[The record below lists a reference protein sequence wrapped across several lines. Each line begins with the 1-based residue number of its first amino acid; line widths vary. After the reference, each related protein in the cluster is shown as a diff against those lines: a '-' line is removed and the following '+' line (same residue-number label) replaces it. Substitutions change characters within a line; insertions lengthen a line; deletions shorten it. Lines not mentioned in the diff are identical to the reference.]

1 MVTVRDIYDAIDVF
15 APYGTQLPWDNS
27 GLMTGSFDRETD
39 SVLLALDCTA
49 DVVKQAKV
57 QTIPLI
63 VCHHPLIFH
72 AVKHID
78 AGSALYEA
86 VRNDITVLSAHTNL
100 DMADGGVNDVL
111 CGILGLTDTQ
121 PLYAEGAPIMRM
133 GNADFSSAKEFSLF
147 VSQKLGSAV
156 RLFDI
161 GKRPRKIAVCGG
173 AGGEY
178 IPEAAKAGCDTFV
191 TGEAKHH
198 EFLLAAEWN
207 INLLVAGHFATENPV
222 MAELQKQLQQKF
234 PELSFTLARQNAPYE
249 TVR

>member
-1 MVTVRDIYDAIDVF
+1 MVTVRDIYGAIDAF

-27 GLMTGSFDRETD
+27 GLMTGSLDRETD

-49 DVVKQAKV
+49 DVVRQAKE
-57 QTIPLI
+57 QKIPLI

-72 AVKHID
+72 AVKRID

-86 VRNDITVLSAHTNL
+86 VRNDLTVLSAHTNL
-100 DMADGGVNDVL
+100 DMTNGGVNDVL
-111 CGILGLTDTQ
+111 CEVLGLSETQ
-121 PLYAEGAPIMRM
+121 VLYAEGAPFMRM
-133 GNADFSSAKEFSLF
+133 GKAEFASARDFSRF
-147 VSQKLGSAV
+147 VSQKLGTAV
-156 RLFDI
+156 RLFDA
-161 GKRPRKIAVCGG
+161 GKRPHKIAVCGG

-198 EFLLAAEWN
+198 EFLLAAEWD

-222 MAELQKQLQQKF
+222 MAALQNYLGQKF

>member
-1 MVTVRDIYDAIDVF
+1 MVTVRDIYGVIDAF

-27 GLMTGSFDRETD
+27 GLMTGSLDRETD

-49 DVVKQAKV
+49 DVVRQAKE
-57 QTIPLI
+57 QKIPLI

-72 AVKHID
+72 AVKRID

-100 DMADGGVNDVL
+100 DMAEGGVNDVL
-111 CGILGLTDTQ
+111 CEVLGLSETQ
-121 PLYAEGAPIMRM
+121 VLYAEGAPFMRM
-133 GNADFSSAKEFSLF
+133 GKAEFASARDFSRF
-147 VSQKLGSAV
+147 VSQKLGTAV
-156 RLFDI
+156 RLFDT
-161 GKRPRKIAVCGG
+161 GKKTHKIAVCGG

-198 EFLLAAEWN
+198 EFLLAAEWD

-222 MAELQKQLQQKF
+222 MA
-234 PELSFTLARQNAPYE
+234 STLR
-249 TVR
+249 